1 MCREHFPWQ
10 ISSNYPSAQV
20 NQILK
25 PWGLRFDYTRIENLC
40 TTGNIMRT
48 QISLQKGLTLPPYNY
63 LEIQLGSQQSDLSWQ
78 VYSCQWQKKNKGK
91 RFDVLEIKA
100 QKINRMERLLKKF
113 SLLFSLSRRIQ
124 FTYQFLSFLFIFY
137 ALLKF
142 SYISYHIFNH
152 QDYHYCHRKWVFLF
166 KEK

>member
-1 MCREHFPWQ
+1 MYHGQYHEDADLAPKRPD
-10 ISSNYPSAQV
+10 PS
-20 NQILK
+20 
-25 PWGLRFDYTRIENLC
+25 T
-40 TTGNIMRT
+40 
-48 QISLQKGLTLPPYNY
+48 
-63 LEIQLGSQQSDLSWQ
+63 IQLFRDTVGFSAIGSFMTGLFLSMT
-78 VYSCQWQKKNKGK
+78 KKNKGK

-142 SYISYHIFNH
+142 SYILYHIFNY